1 MKKFLTFLFLAVTAM
16 TFVSCDDDKIARSL
30 DGIWEG
36 QVASAYFNYRLGN
49 SYQWIDIQFY
59 ADPSRYAKG
68 SGIER
73 DYSGS
78 GSNYYEEC
86 EFEFEVRGGYIYLH
100 YADAEN
106 TEVVIRDY
114 ELVDDHFSGEFLD
127 RNGHLLASFDLY
139 RVTSWRHSRYDYYHY
154 TANPANGT
162 NIEKLAEPEKQDT
175 AATAE

>member
-36 QVASAYFNYRLGN
+36 EVSSAYFNYRLGN

-73 DYSGS
+73 DYSGT
-78 GSNYYEEC
+78 GSYYYEEC

-100 YADAEN
+100 YADG

-127 RNGHLLASFDLY
+127 GNGHPLASFDLY
-139 RVTSWRHSRYDYYHY
+139 RVTSWRHSRYNNYYRY
-154 TANPANGT
+154 TANPDSTAT
-162 NIEKLAEPEKQDT
+162 FEEVKDT
-175 AATAE
+175 IK

>member
-1 MKKFLTFLFLAVTAM
+1 MKKILTILFVAVTAM

-36 QVASAYFNYRLGN
+36 QVSSAYFNYRLGN

-78 GSNYYEEC
+78 GSYYYEEC

-100 YADAEN
+100 YADG

-114 ELVDDHFSGEFLD
+114 ELVDDRFTGEFLD

-139 RVTSWRHSRYDYYHY
+139 RVTSWRHSRYDYYRY
-154 TANPANGT
+154 TANPDSTAT
-162 NIEKLAEPEKQDT
+162 FEEVKDT
-175 AATAE
+175 IK